1 MSARLPLGKEP
12 ETEGKIFC
20 RPGGVA
26 SPRFGWPPAK
36 RTGRSQEVEWT
47 KSGRRIQRRRNGTDR
62 IGAEKG
68 ARVCNYLS
76 YKPYRTDTDRTRCS
90 TRPGPDHTESIKKTG
105 P

>member
-47 KSGRRIQRRRNGTDR
+47 KSGRRIQRRRNGTER
-62 IGAEKG
+62 SGAEKG
-68 ARVCNYLS
+68 ARVFKYLY
-76 YKPYRTDTDRTRCS
+76 YKTIPNRYRQDPKASSDIHFRS
-90 TRPGPDHTESIKKTG
+90 ESRKAS
-105 P
+105 

>member
-62 IGAEKG
+62 SGAEKG
-68 ARVCNYLS
+68 ARQARTLISGLKVG
-76 YKPYRTDTDRTRCS
+76 KPLKMCANTVYCQL
-90 TRPGPDHTESIKKTG
+90 
-105 P
+105 

>member
-47 KSGRRIQRRRNGTDR
+47 KSGRRIQRRRNGTER
-62 IGAEKG
+62 SGAETRG
-68 ARVCNYLS
+68 ASKALQVPLPQTIPNR
-76 YKPYRTDTDRTRCS
+76 YREDPVQHESRT
-90 TRPGPDHTESIKKTG
+90 
-105 P
+105 

>member
-36 RTGRSQEVEWT
+36 RTGRSEEVEWT
-47 KSGRRIQRRRNGTDR
+47 KSGRRIQRRRNGTER
-62 IGAEKG
+62 RGAERRGARRRG
-68 ARVCNYLS
+68 ARVCKYLLPQTI
-76 YKPYRTDTDRTRCS
+76 PYRYRDDPVQHRTR
-90 TRPGPDHTESIKKTG
+90 TVD
-105 P
+105 